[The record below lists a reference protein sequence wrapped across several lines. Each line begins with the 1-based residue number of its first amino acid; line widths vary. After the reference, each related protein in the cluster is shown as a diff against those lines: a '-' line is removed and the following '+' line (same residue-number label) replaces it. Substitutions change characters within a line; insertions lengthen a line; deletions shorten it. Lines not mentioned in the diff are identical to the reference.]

1 MTLIAIEPDAAAV
14 YVKAMTDAPTPPD
27 WRDAAGAPI
36 SCDEKLKVLNENWRE
51 IAQLCQ
57 EAMEDAVLMGCSEEV
72 ARDAFMA
79 AAQSA
84 RNPYKR

>member
-1 MTLIAIEPDAAAV
+1 MT
-14 YVKAMTDAPTPPD
+14 TDTLSHPD

-36 SCDEKLKVLNENWRE
+36 SCEEKLKVLNENWSE

-57 EAMEDAVLMGCSEEV
+57 EAMEDAVLMGCAEDV
-72 ARDAFMA
+72 ARAAFVA
-79 AAQSA
+79 AAEAA